1 MKGKEKV
8 KLSKRFKAAFK
19 AFKDEYASSFNTAE
33 VVLIVFISILFG
45 VIVGCLLTFTKS
57 YDIDDPN
64 LKEIMSTYEAIKDNY
79 YEDVD
84 EKELV
89 NAAVNGMTSVLQDPN
104 SYYMDKEATDS
115 FNQQINGSFVGVGM
129 SVYHGESD
137 NIIIEIFKDSPAE
150 KAGLQVNDIVTKV
163 GDTDVRGM
171 ALTELTN
178 LIKGEKDTVV
188 NITVLRDDKEM
199 SFDVTRGTIEL
210 TSVTNK
216 IIEGENK
223 KIGYINISVFASNTY
238 EQFNK
243 SLKSL
248 EKQDIDSLI
257 IDVRNNPGGHLNQA
271 EKILSLFFNKKT
283 VLYQLD
289 TKGSIEK
296 KYSTGDG
303 KRKYEVVVL
312 VNEGSASASEILASC
327 FKENYKNAK
336 IVGTTTYGK
345 GTIQNALELS
355 TGVTVKYTVQKWLTS
370 KGEWINEVGIEP
382 DVVVGQSEEYYSTL
396 SDEDDVQL
404 QKALG
409 VLTGK
414 ES

>member
-1 MKGKEKV
+1 MNDRKKV
-8 KLSKRFKAAFK
+8 KLSERFKAAFK
-19 AFKDEYASSFNTAE
+19 AFEGDSASRFNTAE

-45 VIVGCLLTFTKS
+45 VIVGCLLVFTKGNDTDDS
-57 YDIDDPN
+57 Y
-64 LKEIMSTYEAIKDNY
+64 LKEIVSTYEAIKDNY
-79 YEDVD
+79 YEEVD
-84 EKELV
+84 EEELV
-89 NAAVNGMTSVLQDPN
+89 NAAVNGMASVLQDSN
-104 SYYMDKEATDS
+104 SYYMDKETTDS

-129 SVYHGESD
+129 NVYHGGSD
-137 NIIIEIFKDSPAE
+137 NIVLEVFKDSPAE
-150 KAGLQVNDIVTKV
+150 EAGLQVNDIIVKV

-171 ALTELTN
+171 SLTELTN

-257 IDVRNNPGGHLNQA
+257 IDVRNNPGGHLNQV

-289 TKGSIEK
+289 TKGSVEK
-296 KYSTGDG
+296 RYSTGNG
-303 KRKYEVVVL
+303 KRKYEIVVL
-312 VNEGSASASEILASC
+312 VNESSASASEILASC
-327 FKENYKNAK
+327 FKDNYKNAK

-382 DVVVGQSEEYYSTL
+382 DVVVEQSEDYYSTL

>member
-19 AFKDEYASSFNTAE
+19 AFKDDSTSSFNTAE

-89 NAAVNGMTSVLQDPN
+89 NAAVNGMASVLQDPN

-178 LIKGEKDTVV
+178 LIKGEKDSVV

-223 KIGYINISVFASNTY
+223 KIGYINISIFASNTY

-257 IDVRNNPGGHLNQA
+257 IDVRNNPGGHLNQV

-289 TKGSIEK
+289 TKGSVEK

-303 KRKYEVVVL
+303 KRKYEVVIL

-370 KGEWINEVGIEP
+370 KGEWINEVGVEP

>member
-1 MKGKEKV
+1 MRGKEKV
-8 KLSKRFKAAFK
+8 KLSKRFKATFK
-19 AFKDEYASSFNTAE
+19 AFKDESASSFNTAE

-89 NAAVNGMTSVLQDPN
+89 NAAVNGMASVLQDPN

>member
-8 KLSKRFKAAFK
+8 KLSKRFKATFK
-19 AFKDEYASSFNTAE
+19 AFKDESASSFNTAE

-89 NAAVNGMTSVLQDPN
+89 NAAVNGMASVLQDPN

>member
-8 KLSKRFKAAFK
+8 KLGKRFKATFK
-19 AFKDEYASSFNTAE
+19 AFKDDSASSFNTAE

-89 NAAVNGMTSVLQDPN
+89 NAAVNGMASVLQDPN

-171 ALTELTN
+171 ELTELTN
-178 LIKGEKDTVV
+178 LIKGEKDSVV
-188 NITVLRDDKEM
+188 NITVLRDDKET

-257 IDVRNNPGGHLNQA
+257 IDVRNNPGGHLNQV

-370 KGEWINEVGIEP
+370 KGEWINEVGVEP

>member
-19 AFKDEYASSFNTAE
+19 AFKDDSTSSFNTAE

-89 NAAVNGMTSVLQDPN
+89 NAAVNGMASVLQDPN

-178 LIKGEKDTVV
+178 LIKGEKDSVV

-257 IDVRNNPGGHLNQA
+257 IDVRNNPGGHLNQV

-289 TKGSIEK
+289 TKGSVEK

-303 KRKYEVVVL
+303 KRKYEVVIL

-370 KGEWINEVGIEP
+370 KGEWINEVGVEP
-382 DVVVGQSEEYYSTL
+382 DVVVGQSEEYYLTL

>member
-8 KLSKRFKAAFK
+8 KLSKRFKTAFK
-19 AFKDEYASSFNTAE
+19 TFKDESASSFNTVE

-64 LKEIMSTYEAIKDNY
+64 LKEIMSVYEAIKDNY

-89 NAAVNGMTSVLQDPN
+89 NAAVNGMASVLQDPN
-104 SYYMDKEATDS
+104 SYYMDKEVTDS
-115 FNQQINGSFVGVGM
+115 FNQQINGSFVGIGM

-171 ALTELTN
+171 VLTELTN
-178 LIKGEKDTVV
+178 LIKGEKDSVV

-257 IDVRNNPGGHLNQA
+257 IDVRNNPGGHLNQV

-382 DVVVGQSEEYYSTL
+382 DVVVGQCEEYYSTL

>member
-1 MKGKEKV
+1 MRGKEKV
-8 KLSKRFKAAFK
+8 KLSKRFKATFK
-19 AFKDEYASSFNTAE
+19 AFKDESASSFNTVE

-64 LKEIMSTYEAIKDNY
+64 LKEIMSAYEAIKDNY

-89 NAAVNGMTSVLQDPN
+89 NAAVNGMASVLQDPN

-178 LIKGEKDTVV
+178 LIKGEKASVV

>member
-8 KLSKRFKAAFK
+8 KLSKRFKTAFK
-19 AFKDEYASSFNTAE
+19 AFKDESASSFNTVE

-64 LKEIMSTYEAIKDNY
+64 LKEIMSVYEAIKDNY

-89 NAAVNGMTSVLQDPN
+89 NAAVNGMASVLQDPN

-115 FNQQINGSFVGVGM
+115 FNQQINGSFVGIGM

-178 LIKGEKDTVV
+178 LIKGEKDSVV

-257 IDVRNNPGGHLNQA
+257 IDVRNNPGGHLNQV

-370 KGEWINEVGIEP
+370 KGEWINEVGIKP
-382 DVVVGQSEEYYSTL
+382 DVVVGQCEEYYSTL

>member
-19 AFKDEYASSFNTAE
+19 AFKDDSASSFNTAE

-45 VIVGCLLTFTKS
+45 VIVGCILTFTKS

-89 NAAVNGMTSVLQDPN
+89 NAAVNGMASVLQDPN

-150 KAGLQVNDIVTKV
+150 KAGLQVNDIITKV

-178 LIKGEKDTVV
+178 LIKGEKDSVV

-257 IDVRNNPGGHLNQA
+257 IDVRNNPGGHLNQV

-336 IVGTTTYGK
+336 IVGTITYGK

-370 KGEWINEVGIEP
+370 KGEWINEVGVEP

>member
-89 NAAVNGMTSVLQDPN
+89 NAAVNGMASILQDPN

>member
-137 NIIIEIFKDSPAE
+137 NIIVEIFKDSPAE

>member
-1 MKGKEKV
+1 
-8 KLSKRFKAAFK
+8 
-19 AFKDEYASSFNTAE
+19 
-33 VVLIVFISILFG
+33 
-45 VIVGCLLTFTKS
+45 
-57 YDIDDPN
+57 
-64 LKEIMSTYEAIKDNY
+64 MSVYEAIKDNY

-89 NAAVNGMTSVLQDPN
+89 NAAVNGMASVLQDPN
-104 SYYMDKEATDS
+104 SYYMDKEVTDS
-115 FNQQINGSFVGVGM
+115 FNQQINGSFVGIGM

-171 ALTELTN
+171 VLTELTN
-178 LIKGEKDTVV
+178 LIKGEKDSVV

-257 IDVRNNPGGHLNQA
+257 IDVRNNPGGHLNQV

-289 TKGSIEK
+289 TKVSIEK

-382 DVVVGQSEEYYSTL
+382 DVVVGQCEEYYSTL